1 MSDIQQ
7 IVCENCQ
14 GINRIPSQ
22 RLADAPRCGKCKSS
36 LLTGKPINL
45 DDTNFVKFSSKN
57 SLPVIVDFWAEW
69 CGPCKMM
76 APAFADAANELKT
89 TAVLAK
95 LNTETSQSTAARFS
109 IRSIPTMIAFIDGKE
124 VDRQSGAMSKE
135 QIVQWVQSIN

>member
-7 IVCENCQ
+7 IVCVNCQ
-14 GINRIPSQ
+14 GINRIPSH

-36 LLTGKPINL
+36 LLAGKPINL
-45 DDTNFVKFSSKN
+45 DETNFIKISSKN